1 MRVRVLMENSGPD
14 HLVSEHG
21 LSLLV
26 EREESCC
33 LLDAGTTGRFAD
45 NARTLGVDLDR
56 VDAAALS
63 HGHYDH
69 ANGFWAF
76 FRENDHAPVV
86 ARSAATQP
94 HYSRGRYIGA
104 DPALWE
110 EYGHRFR
117 FRDTPT
123 EIAPGLWAVPDDLDH
138 ELSLVAETDRGLVVM
153 NSCCHAGADVIVA
166 DLLERFPRQKVYALV
181 GGFHLVGKHG
191 MGSLGKDPE
200 VVTALSRRLTGE
212 LGVAEVHTGHCT
224 GRPAFTLMEEAS
236 PGQIFHLNTG
246 DVLVFP

>member
-69 ANGFWAF
+69 TNGFWAF

-138 ELSLVAETDRGLVVM
+138 ELSLVAETDGGLVVM
-153 NSCCHAGADVIVA
+153 NSCCHAGVCAIVSQVKK
-166 DLLERFPRQKVYALV
+166 RFDAPVRAVV
-181 GGFHLVGKHG
+181 GGFHL
-191 MGSLGKDPE
+191 MGPGGTATLGKSPKE
-200 VVTALSRRLTGE
+200 VEEVGRTLVEE
-212 LGVAEVHTGHCT
+212 LGVAQVYTGHCT
-224 GRPAFTLMEEAS
+224 GTPALDLLTRTRPLHIR
-236 PGQIFHLNTG
+236 PLHTG
-246 DVLVFP
+246 DVLEF

>member
-110 EYGHRFR
+110 EYGQ
-117 FRDTPT
+117 
-123 EIAPGLWAVPDDLDH
+123 A
-138 ELSLVAETDRGLVVM
+138 
-153 NSCCHAGADVIVA
+153 
-166 DLLERFPRQKVYALV
+166 V
-181 GGFHLVGKHG
+181 GGARRPGPRALPGGGDRRGPGGDELLLPRRG
-191 MGSLGKDPE
+191 MRHCSSGEK
-200 VVTALSRRLTGE
+200 AL
-212 LGVAEVHTGHCT
+212 
-224 GRPAFTLMEEAS
+224 
-236 PGQIFHLNTG
+236 
-246 DVLVFP
+246 